1 MFDLINL
8 PEEQQFI
15 KSAIAGNVVNLSL
28 DGQGTHVVQKL
39 ITSYD
44 EQERNFIF
52 QEVYDN
58 FMEIATNTNGLC
70 VIKKLVT
77 WSYKTEQGDKLMQ
90 KI

>member
-77 WSYKTEQGDKLMQ
+77 
-90 KI
+90 